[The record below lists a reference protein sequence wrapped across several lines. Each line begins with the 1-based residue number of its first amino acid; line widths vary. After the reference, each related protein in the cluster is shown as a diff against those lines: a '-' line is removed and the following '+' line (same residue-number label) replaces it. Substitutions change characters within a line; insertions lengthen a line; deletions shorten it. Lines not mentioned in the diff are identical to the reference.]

1 MIKNLVSVVMPTYN
15 DAKYLKV
22 AISDILNQTYSNFE
36 LIIVNDGSTDET
48 EQILNRYVGQDD
60 RIRVFH
66 KENGGT
72 GSALNY
78 GFKYAKGEF
87 GTWISSDDRRPK
99 NYIERLVEALEKTKT
114 ELVFSS
120 YYSEKYDRAWR
131 SYVLDDS
138 GENYI
143 VNRHPFYHNMKSTK
157 KIIVVTEWVDIN
169 LYMCHSGVSFIFT
182 MDLKNRS
189 GDYLT
194 IPGEDYHM
202 EVKMAIIAKDN
213 RVAYIDEVLGWH
225 RSPPDSLT
233 NLNPTCVF
241 EAEKITKQMI
251 LDWKRTGNI
260 NA

>member
-1 MIKNLVSVVMPTYN
+1 MHELKVSVVMPTYN
-15 DAKYLKV
+15 DEKYLRSS
-22 AISDILNQTYSNFE
+22 IEDILNQTYKNFE
-36 LIIVNDGSTDET
+36 LIIVDDGSTDNTPKIVQEYT
-48 EQILNRYVGQDD
+48 ERDNRISYY
-60 RIRVFH
+60 R

-78 GFKYAKGEF
+78 GFEKASGFY
-87 GTWISSDDRRPK
+87 GTWVSSDDRRPK
-99 NYIERLVEALEKTKT
+99 HCIERLVEALEKTKT

-131 SYVLDDS
+131 SYILDDR

-143 VNRHPFYHNMKSTK
+143 VNRSPFYHNMKSTGE
-157 KIIVVTEWVDIN
+157 IIVVTEWVDIN
-169 LYMCHSGVSFIFT
+169 LYMCHSGVSFMFT

-233 NLNPTCVF
+233 NLDPTCVF
-241 EAEKITKQMI
+241 GAEKITKQMI
-251 LDWKRTGNI
+251 LDWKRTGSI
-260 NA
+260 NG